1 MRDHK
6 KNESYFLNYINM
18 QTLLLEK
25 LEKGLVN
32 VGTDIQKKRRYISAI
47 AIAKYSLIKA
57 KYSAGF
63 QVTEVK
69 QQYEALLKD
78 MFEFWMENSSMLY
91 MYDMMALAVLF
102 DISKADF
109 LILYDLVKKHN
120 REDALTN
127 FYSEYMLNSNIAIHG
142 DVSYGYP
149 YDTLKN
155 IIISED
161 DRVKKLK
168 KYIEDDWYKGNHE
181 AFWFDSHKKDS
192 YYGYWSF
199 EAGAIAKILN
209 IDDSSLKDTP
219 YYPYDLVHYAN

>member
-78 MFEFWMENSSMLY
+78 MYEFWMENSSMLY

-127 FYSEYMLNSNIAIHG
+127 FYSEYILNSNIAIHG

-168 KYIEDDWYKGNHE
+168 QYIEDDWYKGNHE

-192 YYGYWSF
+192 YHGYWSF
-199 EAGAIAKILN
+199 ESGAIAKILN